1 MICLCHA
8 VVKYSSMSSEM
19 SDNTPGDIKIQAALG
34 PSYLK
39 KSTKCNAERKT
50 ETVVDES
57 LYNVHVRAFYFN
69 FVIITVTFPDL
80 IVIDWDDNLSNFN

>member
-1 MICLCHA
+1 MLMICLCHA

-57 LYNVHVRAFYFN
+57 LYNVHVRAFHFN
-69 FVIITVTFPDL
+69 FVIITVPFLT
-80 IVIDWDDNLSNFN
+80 

>member
-1 MICLCHA
+1 MLMICLCHA
-8 VVKYSSMSSEM
+8 V
-19 SDNTPGDIKIQAALG
+19 
-34 PSYLK
+34 
-39 KSTKCNAERKT
+39 NAERKT

-57 LYNVHVRAFYFN
+57 LYNVHVRAFHFN